1 MKRSE
6 QGFSLVELMIVLVI
20 LTIVMGVIFQQIVNL
35 QQRYKTEEIK
45 ADIFSEAR
53 EFTDQF
59 VRDIHQTGYPGKTV
73 YTGGA
78 LGAPPE
84 NDNRLAVGI
93 VSATPTDLQIEAD
106 VDGDGLV
113 DSVRY
118 TLIAG
123 PGNTCPCTLQRSQV
137 IKLNGTAPWN
147 QPTTFNTEVQG
158 IVNSVGLGAG
168 GAALPINGT
177 SLIGNVTSND
187 DVLFAPLKTQA
198 VFGYYDATGTLV
210 NVNTNVST
218 GAGQTAIA
226 AIKSVRIVIN
236 IVANTHDPRTG
247 WKPHVTL
254 SGTARVT
261 NCSFY
266 ATC

>member
-1 MKRSE
+1 MTVKRSE

-20 LTIVMGVIFQQIVNL
+20 LTIVMGVIFQQIVSL

-73 YTGGA
+73 YTAAA

-93 VSATPTDLQIEAD
+93 VSATPTDLQLEAD

-123 PGNTCPCTLQRSQV
+123 EYVPLHLAAEPSDQAQRYGAMEPAHHLQYR
-137 IKLNGTAPWN
+137 
-147 QPTTFNTEVQG
+147 
-158 IVNSVGLGAG
+158 GAG
-168 GAALPINGT
+168 HREQYRAW
-177 SLIGNVTSND
+177 
-187 DVLFAPLKTQA
+187 
-198 VFGYYDATGTLV
+198 
-210 NVNTNVST
+210 
-218 GAGQTAIA
+218 
-226 AIKSVRIVIN
+226 R
-236 IVANTHDPRTG
+236 RR
-247 WKPHVTL
+247 
-254 SGTARVT
+254 SGSCYQRDEP
-261 NCSFY
+261 Y
-266 ATC
+266 R